1 MRGVTTT
8 ELSAYPGEGFEPR
21 LIERFTS
28 LRRKRVLEIG
38 CGDGRL
44 TFQYARRASSVL
56 AIDPDG
62 PSIDE
67 ALLQQ
72 HADGPSN
79 IDFRVSSIERLAA
92 TGAPFDVALFS
103 WSL

>member
-1 MRGVTTT
+1 MSN
-8 ELSAYPGEGFEPR
+8 ELSAYPPPGFELR
-21 LIERFTS
+21 LIQRFIS
-28 LRRKRVLEIG
+28 LRGKRVLEIG

-44 TFQYARRASSVL
+44 TFQVAPLAASIR

-67 ALLQQ
+67 AARERERR
-72 HADGPSN
+72 HAHN
-79 IDFRVSSIERLAA
+79 IEFRVGSVERLPSR
-92 TGAPFDVALFS
+92 GAPFDVALFS

>member
-1 MRGVTTT
+1 MASNG
-8 ELSAYPGEGFEPR
+8 LSAYPPPGLEVG
-21 LIERFTS
+21 LIERFV
-28 LRRKRVLEIG
+28 RMRGKRILEIG

-44 TFQYARRASSVL
+44 TFQYGPKASAIL

-67 ALLQQ
+67 AT
-72 HADGPSN
+72 AERDARGIDN
-79 IDFRVSSIERLAA
+79 IEFREGSIERLPAG
-92 TGAPFDVALFS
+92 GAPFDVALFS

>member
-1 MRGVTTT
+1 MARDG
-8 ELSAYPGEGFEPR
+8 LSAYPPPGFELR
-21 LIERFTS
+21 LIDRFVS
-28 LRRKRVLEIG
+28 LRGKRILEIG

-44 TFQYARRASSVL
+44 TFQYASKASSIL

-67 ALLQQ
+67 AV
-72 HADGPSN
+72 AERDARGIDN
-79 IDFRVSSIERLAA
+79 IEFRAGSIEGLPAS
-92 TGAPFDVALFS
+92 GAPFDVALFS

>member
-1 MRGVTTT
+1 MTG
-8 ELSAYPGEGFEPR
+8 ELSAYPPPGFELG
-21 LIERFTS
+21 LIERFVS
-28 LRRKRVLEIG
+28 LRGKRVLEIG

-44 TFQYARRASSVL
+44 TFQLAPLVSSIL

-67 ALLQQ
+67 A
-72 HADGPSN
+72 ARERVRRKAGN
-79 IDFRVSSIERLAA
+79 VEFRVSSVERLASP
-92 TGAPFDVALFS
+92 GAPFDVALFS